1 MATGINVGLLAPVY
15 FAGNLMQSL
24 ASHLIS
30 KVSFIVENKA
40 VRTITF
46 AVSAGLFA
54 LFAATGHPIFLVSVY
69 VLMNFWQGTSSLT
82 EVSAVYKTLDDNMRS
97 KWLGFKSMFGMII
110 STLTQISIS
119 GLLAVGLS
127 NNIIIAGAVGIITG
141 ASFIIPK
148 LIDRTSKKES
158 VLTDDMDIGVNQ
170 IRAMLSCA

>member
-1 MATGINVGLLAPVY
+1 
-15 FAGNLMQSL
+15 
-24 ASHLIS
+24 
-30 KVSFIVENKA
+30 
-40 VRTITF
+40 
-46 AVSAGLFA
+46 
-54 LFAATGHPIFLVSVY
+54 
-69 VLMNFWQGTSSLT
+69 MNFWQGTSSLT

-97 KWLGFKSMFGMII
+97 KWLGVKSMFGMII